1 MDNISKN
8 KAMEGNDV
16 VVKICGD
23 DVMTVMVVRTVK
35 DDDYLQR
42 WRHSHPSWMSHA
54 ERFVEY
60 MKTEI

>member
-1 MDNISKN
+1 
-8 KAMEGNDV
+8 
-16 VVKICGD
+16 
-23 DVMTVMVVRTVK
+23 VMTVMVVRTVK